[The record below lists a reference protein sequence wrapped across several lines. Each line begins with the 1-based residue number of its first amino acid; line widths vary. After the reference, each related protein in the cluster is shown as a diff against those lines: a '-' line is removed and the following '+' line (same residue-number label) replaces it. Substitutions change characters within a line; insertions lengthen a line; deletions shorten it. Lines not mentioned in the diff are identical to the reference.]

1 MHNMWCTGESYHPIY
16 RYRKFRNGVAR
27 RFSQAQPEPSPVRS
41 ERPSGPGSSLVRAP
55 GLDSP
60 TRARHNPSVDELL
73 LVVED
78 DPSLRQVI
86 TLGLQGEGYRV
97 VTAEDGPSA
106 LVAFAEH
113 RPDLVL
119 LDIMLPGL
127 DGFEVCR
134 ELRKTSLVPVIILTA
149 RSSTVDVVVG
159 LESGADD
166 YVTKPFEFPELNARV
181 RSVLRRAST
190 KTAGVDTAASVRAA
204 TGASGTTEG
213 MAGAAASVA
222 VGPVG
227 HAATGSNT
235 VQAGASAEPGAAAGE
250 GPITGGPAAAP
261 VAPPLTLGPLTI
273 DTAAYRVMRGG
284 DEIPLTV
291 TEFRLLYEL
300 ARHVGQVLTRDQL
313 LELVWGYT
321 YLGDSRLVDV
331 HVQRLRTKIEEDPSH
346 PVLILTVRG
355 VGYRADRAEGV
366 S

>member
-16 RYRKFRNGVAR
+16 RYRKSCTGVAH
-27 RFSQAQPEPSPVRS
+27 RFSQAQPEPSAVRS
-41 ERPSGPGSSLVRAP
+41 ERPSGSESSLVRAM

-106 LVAFAEH
+106 LVAFADH

-134 ELRKTSLVPVIILTA
+134 ELRKTSLVPVVILTA

-190 KTAGVDTAASVRAA
+190 KTGAVDAAASARAA

-213 MAGAAASVA
+213 V
-222 VGPVG
+222 
-227 HAATGSNT
+227 T
-235 VQAGASAEPGAAAGE
+235 
-250 GPITGGPAAAP
+250 GPAVAP
-261 VAPPLTLGPLTI
+261 VTPPLKLGPLTI

-346 PVLILTVRG
+346 PLLILTVRG
-355 VGYRADRAEGV
+355 VGYRADRPEAV

>member
-1 MHNMWCTGESYHPIY
+1 M
-16 RYRKFRNGVAR
+16 
-27 RFSQAQPEPSPVRS
+27 
-41 ERPSGPGSSLVRAP
+41 
-55 GLDSP
+55 
-60 TRARHNPSVDELL
+60 DELL

-97 VTAEDGPSA
+97 VTAEDGLSA

-190 KTAGVDTAASVRAA
+190 RTAAEDAAASARAA

-213 MAGAAASVA
+213 VAGAAASVA
-222 VGPVG
+222 LGLVGD
-227 HAATGSNT
+227 AATGSNT
-235 VQAGASAEPGAAAGE
+235 GVQAGSSADA
-250 GPITGGPAAAP
+250 GPAVAP
-261 VAPPLTLGPLTI
+261 VTPPLTLGPLTI

-346 PVLILTVRG
+346 PLLILTVRG
-355 VGYRADRAEGV
+355 VGYRADPPGGV

>member
-1 MHNMWCTGESYHPIY
+1 M
-16 RYRKFRNGVAR
+16 
-27 RFSQAQPEPSPVRS
+27 
-41 ERPSGPGSSLVRAP
+41 
-55 GLDSP
+55 
-60 TRARHNPSVDELL
+60 DELL

-190 KTAGVDTAASVRAA
+190 RTAAEDAAASARAA
-204 TGASGTTEG
+204 TGALGTTEG
-213 MAGAAASVA
+213 VAGAAASVTL
-222 VGPVG
+222 GLG
-227 HAATGSNT
+227 GDAATGSKT
-235 VQAGASAEPGAAAGE
+235 GAQVGSSADA
-250 GPITGGPAAAP
+250 GPAVAP
-261 VAPPLTLGPLTI
+261 VTPPLTLGPLTI

-346 PVLILTVRG
+346 PLLILTVRG
-355 VGYRADRAEGV
+355 VGYRADRPGGA